1 MNIKMIRYILSVI
14 LRLEAAFLLLPA
26 LTGLI
31 YREREWTAYF
41 GAAVLCLAAGFLMS
55 RKKPEDT
62 TFFTKE
68 GFVIVSL
75 SWIIMSVFGAL
86 PFVFSRDIPDYT
98 DALFEMIS
106 GFTTTGA
113 SVLDNIDLVSH
124 GGRMWRSFSHW
135 IGGMG
140 VIVFMLAILPSSGA
154 NMRLMR
160 AESPGPSVGKLV
172 PKVKQTAGILYQI
185 YIVLTVAEMLLLLV
199 SGMPLFDAVTISF
212 GTAGTGG
219 FSARASGF
227 AEYTTLQ
234 QGIVTVFMILFGVN
248 FNAYYLL
255 LVRKWRDALQIE
267 EIRWYFGIIAAS
279 IVTIAINIRH
289 MYPTAFLSFHHAA
302 FQVGAIITTTGFAT
316 ADFNLWPELSKTI
329 LVTLMFIGAC
339 AGSTGGGLKVARMII
354 LVKSVRLDLFRAIHP
369 RGVKTL
375 KMDGKSLDEE
385 TVRGVSA
392 YFVTYI
398 VLFILSNLILSF
410 NGLDPVTN
418 FTAVTANFNNIGPG
432 LSLVGPM
439 GNFGMMPWYAKYTLM
454 FDMLAGRLELYP
466 MMMLFIPA
474 IWRKR

>member
-1 MNIKMIRYILSVI
+1 MNNKMILYILSII
-14 LRLEAAFLLLPA
+14 LKLEAAFLLLPA
-26 LTGLI
+26 LTGMI
-31 YREREWTAYF
+31 YREREWAAYF

-68 GFVIVSL
+68 GFVIVAL

-86 PFVFSRDIPDYT
+86 PFVFSRDIPNYT

-124 GGRMWRSFSHW
+124 AGRMWRSFSHW

-185 YIVLTVAEMLLLLV
+185 YIVLTLIEIVLLLV
-199 SGMPLFDAVTISF
+199 SGMPVFDAVTISF

-227 AEYTTLQ
+227 EEYTILQ

-255 LVRKWRDALQIE
+255 LAKKWKDAFQIE
-267 EIRWYFGIIAAS
+267 EIRWYLGIIAAA
-279 IVTIAINIRH
+279 VVMIAINTRH
-289 MYPTAFLSFHHAA
+289 LYPTAFLSFHHAA
-302 FQVGAIITTTGFAT
+302 FQVGSIITTTGFAT

>member
-1 MNIKMIRYILSVI
+1 MNTKMIRYILGII
-14 LRLEAAFLLLPA
+14 LKLEAAFLLLPA

-31 YREREWTAYF
+31 YREREGAAYF
-41 GAAVLCLAAGFLMS
+41 AAALLCLLAGILLS
-55 RKKPEDT
+55 VKKPADT
-62 TFFTKE
+62 SFFTKE

-75 SWIIMSVFGAL
+75 SWIIMSVFGAI
-86 PFVFSRDIPDYT
+86 PFVLSGDIPSYT

-113 SVLDNIDLVSH
+113 SVLANIDLVSH
-124 GGRMWRSFSHW
+124 AGRMWRSFSHW

-185 YIVLTVAEMLLLLV
+185 YIVLTVTQIVLLLF
-199 SGMPLFDAVTISF
+199 SGMPLFDSLTISF

-227 AEYTTLQ
+227 AEYTILQ
-234 QGIVTVFMILFGVN
+234 QAIVTVFMILFGVN

-255 LVRKWRDALQIE
+255 LARKWKDALQIE
-267 EIRWYFGIIAAS
+267 EIRWYLGIIGVS
-279 IVTIAINIRH
+279 ILMIAVNIRK
-289 MYPTAFLSFHHAA
+289 MYPTPFMAFHDAA
-302 FQVGAIITTTGFAT
+302 FQVGSIITTTGFAT

-329 LVTLMFIGAC
+329 LVILMFIGAC

-354 LVKSVRLDLFRAIHP
+354 LVKSVRLDIFQAIHP

-375 KMDGKSLDEE
+375 KMDGKSLEEE

-398 VLFILSNLILSF
+398 MLFIASNLILSF

-418 FTAVTANFNNIGPG
+418 FTAVTATFNNIGPG

-439 GNFGMMPWYAKYTLM
+439 GNFGMMPAFAKYTLM

-466 MMMLFIPA
+466 MLMLFIPA
-474 IWRKR
+474 VWRKR